1 MRVPPCAPLLGQ
13 SQCPLPRP
21 ATPYRTLTEIQR
33 GWSTMCRGLNCELI
47 ERWRNGARSFTVHKV
62 SFDQTISRL
71 IKDNADVGFLRLS
84 LLLFV
89 FCLFVNLES
98 SPWQLQIS
106 KYLSILN
113 NNTTFFPGPVS
124 MSEFPDFSLK
134 ERNSAKIV
142 S

>member
-1 MRVPPCAPLLGQ
+1 
-13 SQCPLPRP
+13 
-21 ATPYRTLTEIQR
+21 
-33 GWSTMCRGLNCELI
+33 MCRGLNCELI
-47 ERWRNGARSFTVHKV
+47 ERWRNGAQSFTVHKV

-71 IKDNADVGFLRLS
+71 IQNNADVGFLRLL

-113 NNTTFFPGPVS
+113 NSTTFFPGPVA

-142 S
+142 